1 MAPLTTADQTSE
13 CFRIAS
19 YEDLRIV
26 APHARQETSMARP
39 RLDRPT
45 RAERALL
52 RVLWQ
57 RGSSTVREVH
67 EAVARDE
74 QVGYTTT
81 LKLLQIMVEKGL
93 AGRTEEGRLHRYW
106 PRVTESDT
114 QRRMVADLVE
124 RVFGGSTEGLVMK
137 ALSSKRATPDE
148 LERIRQ
154 LIDEAKSQQDGEEAR

>member
-1 MAPLTTADQTSE
+1 
-13 CFRIAS
+13 
-19 YEDLRIV
+19 
-26 APHARQETSMARP
+26 MARP

-45 RAERALL
+45 NAELAIL

-57 RGSSTVREVH
+57 RGSGTVREVH
-67 EAVARDE
+67 EAAARDE

-106 PRVTESDT
+106 PRVSESDT